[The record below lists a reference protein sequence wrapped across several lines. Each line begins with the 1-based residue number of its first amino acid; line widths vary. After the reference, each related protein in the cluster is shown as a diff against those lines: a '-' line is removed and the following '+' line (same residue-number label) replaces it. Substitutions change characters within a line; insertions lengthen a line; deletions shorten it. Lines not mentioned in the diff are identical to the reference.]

1 MTNKTPTKS
10 ALDIFTALIAD
21 HNKHRKLLD
30 KIEAADKD
38 ARLEHFAAFAL
49 EAKAHAAA
57 EEQALYSVMMA
68 NPDLTSKARHSVA
81 EHKEIE
87 DLIDEIAELDAGSK
101 AWSEKFSELKHEYLH
116 HIEEEEEEMFPAA
129 DEELTKTEERDM
141 GKVFKDRKPK
151 EKAAATVGEE

>member
-1 MTNKTPTKS
+1 MTKS

-21 HNKHRKLLD
+21 HDKHRKLLD
-30 KIEAADKD
+30 QIEAADKEAD
-38 ARLEHFAAFAL
+38 KNQRLEHFAAFAL

-57 EEQALYSVMMA
+57 EEQALYSVMMS

-101 AWSEKFSELKHEYLH
+101 AWSEKFAELKHEYLH

-129 DEELTKTEERDM
+129 DEELTTAEERDM
-141 GKVFKDRKPK
+141 ARVFKDRKPK